1 MISVPINTSSHTSPV
16 LDRRSLLLLA
26 GLGSTT
32 LLAACSDGGSTST
45 ATQSSLPPKVAASG
59 VAAAQLAMTV
69 SKDPSCGCCSGWI
82 EHAEDN
88 GFSVTTEHPERLH
101 EVWERHDIPLDLQS
115 CHLASNRDGHVFV
128 GHVPARFIV
137 EYLADPPRGAR
148 GLSVPAMP
156 VGTPGMEQGEAFDPY
171 DVLLIT
177 EGGSTVFAKVT
188 RASQQSI

>member
-1 MISVPINTSSHTSPV
+1 MIPLPISTSAHTSPT
-16 LDRRSLLLLA
+16 LNRRSLLLLA
-26 GLGSTT
+26 GIGSTT
-32 LLAACSDGGSTST
+32 LLAACSDGGTTPT
-45 ATQSSLPPKVAASG
+45 ATQTSLPPKVAASG
-59 VAAAQLAMTV
+59 VAAEQLAMTV

-82 EHAEDN
+82 EHAKEN

-137 EYLADPPRGAR
+137 EYLTDPPRGAR

-156 VGTPGMEQGEAFDPY
+156 VGTPGMEQGETFEPY
-171 DVLLIT
+171 EVLLIT

-188 RASQQSI
+188 KASQQLI